1 MPTQR
6 QRRVDELLREAIGE
20 LLTREIVDPR
30 IGFATVTEVETTP
43 DLGHARVWVSVIG
56 GQAERSATI
65 VALERAMVFVRR
77 ELGHRLHLKRIPELQ
92 VRLDESAERGTR
104 VLRLLADIEAG
115 REPEP
120 LPEGESLPTPLP
132 RRAEPAPEPPAPEA
146 AAGEPASQR
155 GAARRPG
162 SRKRPPIEHRRSRGR
177 PRPAAGSSEPHR
189 RRRR

>member
-6 QRRVDELLREAIGE
+6 QRRIDELLREAIGE
-20 LLTREIVDPR
+20 LLTREVVDPR
-30 IGFATVTEVETTP
+30 IGFATVTDVETTP

-56 GQAERSATI
+56 GEQERAATMA
-65 VALERAMVFVRR
+65 ALEGAMVFVRR

-132 RRAEPAPEPPAPEA
+132 RRAEPTPGAPATTPGGGATPDREFGCRKRRAR
-146 AAGEPASQR
+146 ASR
-155 GAARRPG
+155 PSAARRTVGGG
-162 SRKRPPIEHRRSRGR
+162 SES
-177 PRPAAGSSEPHR
+177 HR